1 MLRVLFIALS
11 LGWVSLGQAAV
22 SFNRDVL
29 PILAGKCF
37 ACHGVDQAK
46 RKADLRLD
54 EKASAYVE
62 RDGVRAVVP
71 GQPEASELVARIFS
85 AHVDEVMPPRDEV
98 GLTEAEK
105 ATLRQWISEG
115 AVYETHW
122 AFETPEKPKLPG
134 GGNWGHGEIDR
145 FVLRRMAEAGLS
157 PQRSASRETLIRR
170 VSFDLTGLPPSPQI
184 RAWRRET
191 LCFEKN

>member
-37 ACHGVDQAK
+37 ACHGVDHAK

-85 AHVDEVMPPRDEV
+85 ADVDEVMPPRDEV

-105 ATLRQWISEG
+105 ATLRQ
-115 AVYETHW
+115 
-122 AFETPEKPKLPG
+122 
-134 GGNWGHGEIDR
+134 
-145 FVLRRMAEAGLS
+145 
-157 PQRSASRETLIRR
+157 
-170 VSFDLTGLPPSPQI
+170 
-184 RAWRRET
+184 
-191 LCFEKN
+191 